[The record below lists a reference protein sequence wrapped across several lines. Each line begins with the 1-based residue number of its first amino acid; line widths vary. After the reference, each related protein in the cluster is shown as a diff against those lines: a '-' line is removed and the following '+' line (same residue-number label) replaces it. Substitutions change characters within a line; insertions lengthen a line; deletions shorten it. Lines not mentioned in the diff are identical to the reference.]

1 MFMRSLQR
9 AATKA
14 NVSSTTSSI
23 IRFNSTVAKS
33 STTTPRAL
41 SNAYIGN
48 LESRWTSLP
57 KQDQQTLIDEL
68 KSRMELPWQ
77 ELTPA
82 EKKAAYYISFGEWG
96 PRTPLYLPGERSQVF
111 WITTGCIVAS
121 IVLFFGIRQLA
132 NPPPITMNKE
142 WQEQSDDYLKSK
154 NANPFTGYSQVQ

>member
-1 MFMRSLQR
+1 MRSLQR

-14 NVSSTTSSI
+14 NTASITTSI
-23 IRFNSTVAKS
+23 LRFNSTVAKS
-33 STTTPRAL
+33 TSAAPRAL

-82 EKKAAYYISFGEWG
+82 EKKLLIIFHLVNGGQELHYIYQVKDLKYFG
-96 PRTPLYLPGERSQVF
+96 LLLV
-111 WITTGCIVAS
+111 
-121 IVLFFGIRQLA
+121 VLLLQ
-132 NPPPITMNKE
+132 
-142 WQEQSDDYLKSK
+142 
-154 NANPFTGYSQVQ
+154 